1 MEAGVPRAQVYD
13 FTMYILAA
21 MLVAGFICNFLIRPV
36 DQRWYMREEEVAA
49 LQARTTSTAVVRG
62 GSFGIGRGGLD
73 GASVVAW
80 LIVGVPI
87 LWGVWITLSK
97 AFVIFN

>member
-1 MEAGVPRAQVYD
+1 MAAGVPRAQVYD

-49 LQARTTSTAVVRG
+49 LQARTTSTAIAQG
-62 GSFGIGRGGLD
+62 GSFGIGRGGLN
-73 GASVVAW
+73 GAAVVAW